1 MPRAVFFDFGG
12 VISSSPLEAFRR
24 YEDQHGLPA
33 GFIVRVNSTNGDTNA
48 WARIERG
55 EVTLDEFDELF
66 AAESEMLGHRIPG
79 ADLIALLRGSIRME
93 MVRAITILREHGLIV
108 GCLTNNVVSSVR
120 SAEHDSVF
128 DMFDFVIESSKAQVR
143 KPETRFYEIAC
154 DTAGVPPSE
163 CVFLDD
169 LGINLKPARAM
180 GMTTIKVT
188 TASQAL
194 AELSMVVGIEFD

>member
-1 MPRAVFFDFGG
+1 M
-12 VISSSPLEAFRR
+12 EAFRR